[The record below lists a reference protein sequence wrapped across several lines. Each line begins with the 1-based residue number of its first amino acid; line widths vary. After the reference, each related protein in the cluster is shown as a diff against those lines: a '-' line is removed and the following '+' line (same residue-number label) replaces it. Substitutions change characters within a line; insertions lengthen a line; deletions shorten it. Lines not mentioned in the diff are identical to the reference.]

1 MGKIFAIGD
10 IHGCRDLLEKLLK
23 QPKIDPLDDTLVFV
37 GDYIDRGPDSKGVVD
52 RLIRLQ
58 EEYRQVVFLQGNH
71 EGLFLDYYF
80 RGKEERFFANGG
92 LATIASYRTEKRF
105 SPGEPTDES
114 LACHFGVAKPQQESR
129 GDLLLPEGH
138 LDFFH
143 SLLPFFE
150 TDDYYFVHAG
160 IRPEIGLADQHIDD
174 LTWIRNEFV
183 HSPSLFPKTVV
194 FGHTVFPEPFIRRD
208 RIGIDTGA
216 VFGGKLTCLEL
227 PAMKFYQA

>member
-1 MGKIFAIGD
+1 
-10 IHGCRDLLEKLLK
+10 
-23 QPKIDPLDDTLVFV
+23 
-37 GDYIDRGPDSKGVVD
+37 IDRGPDSKGVLD

-80 RGKEERFFANGG
+80 RGKEEMFFANGG

-105 SPGEPTDES
+105 SPGEPTDMSLAWHLGIAES
-114 LACHFGVAKPQQESR
+114 LKETR
-129 GDLLLPEGH
+129 RDLLLPEGH
-138 LDFFH
+138 LDFFLT
-143 SLLPFFE
+143 LLPLFE
-150 TDDYYFVHAG
+150 TDDYLFVHAG
-160 IRPEIGLADQHIDD
+160 LRPGIGLTDQHIDD
-174 LTWIRNEFV
+174 LTWIRGEFV
-183 HSPSLFPKTVV
+183 HSPCLFPKTVV

-227 PAMKFYQA
+227 PTMKFYQA